1 MKSLGPCL
9 PLALLFVLL
18 LAQCST
24 PPPPPPMNPDKPIEV
39 VEPRP
44 PKDDPEQAHR
54 PRTTCPPGMAGSC

>member
-1 MKSLGPCL
+1 MKSLGTCL
-9 PLALLFVLL
+9 PLALLFVFL

-24 PPPPPPMNPDKPIEV
+24 PPPPQMSPDKPIEV